1 MANKRTH
8 SIIAAA
14 VAVAAAAALCVG
26 VAACGNDSSSASS
39 DSTSSTT
46 LTALKG
52 VSATGQEGKEPKV
65 TFSAPLTITGNSYAV
80 LQKGTGAQIKNGD
93 RLCVQ
98 QIAYDARTGTQ
109 VYNTWTKNTPDCS
122 LTLNSSTQ
130 SAYLKIFEQQKVGAT
145 LAFGI
150 PSETTDSTTSASNTG
165 TAQTTNDPY
174 LTVLTI
180 TSVAQTLK
188 HAEGTAV
195 TNIPSD
201 LPKVTVKDNAAPTI
215 DMNGYK
221 STGKLVVQPLIQG
234 TGAQV
239 TSSDTVTVRYS
250 GWLLSNGK
258 QFDSNWTASEP
269 TSFSLDQ
276 VVTGWK
282 NGLTGQRVG
291 SRVLLIVPPDQGY
304 GSTATNGI
312 PANST
317 LVFVVDILAAY

>member
-1 MANKRTH
+1 MANKRFH

-14 VAVAAAAALCVG
+14 VAIAAAGAFCVG
-26 VAACGNDSSSASS
+26 VAACGESTDTSNSSSSSPALAALTGVTAS
-39 DSTSSTT
+39 
-46 LTALKG
+46 G
-52 VSATGQEGKEPKV
+52 EEGKEPKID
-65 TFSAPLTITGNSYAV
+65 FKAPLTIKTNSYAV
-80 LQKGTGAQIKNGD
+80 LQKGTGAAIKSGD
-93 RLCVQ
+93 RLCMQ
-98 QIAYDARTGTQ
+98 QISYDARTGTQ

-122 LTLNSSTQ
+122 LTLNSSVP
-130 SAYLKIFEQQKVGAT
+130 SSFLNIFEKQKVGAV

-150 PSETTDSTTSASNTG
+150 PSETTNSTTSASNTG

-174 LTVLTI
+174 LTVVSI
-180 TSVAQTLK
+180 TGIAKTLA

-195 TNIPSD
+195 TNIPAD
-201 LPKVTVKDNAAPTI
+201 LPKVTVKGTGAPTI

-239 TSSDTVTVRYS
+239 TDSDTVTVRYS

-258 QFDSNWTASEP
+258 QFDSNWTTSEP

-282 NGLTGQRVG
+282 NGLAGQRVG
-291 SRVLLIVPPDQGY
+291 SRVLLIIPPDQGY